1 MHPGLSDI
9 YRSKVADLTTAL
21 NDEACRSE
29 AAQMLRVFLP
39 GVRLIPETDGHSI
52 ELVGELAAIM
62 ALGDAKTTNARST
75 TAGGSVTLV
84 AGVGFEPTTFR
95 L

>member
-1 MHPGLSDI
+1 MGSSLEQTQIRCDPEVRRCLFHCGCGCITVQGDAP
-9 YRSKVADLTTAL
+9 SK
-21 NDEACRSE
+21 R
-29 AAQMLRVFLP
+29 
-39 GVRLIPETDGHSI
+39 DGNTRKDAVTI

-62 ALGDAKTTNARST
+62 TLENKNPRDTKS
-75 TAGGSVTLV
+75 GGQLMLV